1 MVSGTGP
8 GEVLVEESSL
18 EKGEET
24 QFLIDPRGRRA
35 DPRRRGHG
43 ANWVCGLL
51 DGAKVVPECSPCAAR
66 GWDAARA
73 IVAMERH
80 TRPGRRSGELEE
92 YPSGDREIAAWS
104 SRKLCGQKG

>member
-1 MVSGTGP
+1 MAQHGSGVVVMEP
-8 GEVLVEESSL
+8 AL
-18 EKGEET
+18 EKFLLRKSSVKREEKT
-24 QFLIDPRGRRA
+24 EIPIDPRGRRA

-51 DGAKVVPECSPCAAR
+51 DGAKVVPECPPCAAR

-80 TRPGRRSGELEE
+80 TRPGQRSGELEE
-92 YPSGDREIAAWS
+92 YLSGDREIAA
-104 SRKLCGQKG
+104 